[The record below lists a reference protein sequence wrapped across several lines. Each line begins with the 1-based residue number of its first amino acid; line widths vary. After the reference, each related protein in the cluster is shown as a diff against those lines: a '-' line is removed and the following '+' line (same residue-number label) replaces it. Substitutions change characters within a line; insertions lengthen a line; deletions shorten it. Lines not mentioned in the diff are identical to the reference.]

1 MHKMDFTC
9 GTHIS
14 EACVKAIDM
23 ANQLHDVIEFEFNG
37 IPISVGEMETADV
50 VEIRWIVES
59 DKRQE
64 AYRQSPEYKA
74 QQEKRK
80 SDVIYASRIVSRL
93 VEDAEVIPI
102 QNEWEWLEWAVNLAK
117 FADDVVVYFH
127 PHSLALTLQQRGWV
141 RNAHV
146 TDSEDVKEQMK
157 KDKTMMAQYIMGQ
170 VVSCLANGMPPHQI
184 VIRFVEEYK
193 AIK

>member
-14 EACVKAIDM
+14 EACVKAVDM
-23 ANQLHDVIEFEFNG
+23 ANQLHDAVEFEFNG

-74 QQEKRK
+74 QKDRRK
-80 SDVIYASRIVSRL
+80 IEVAYKQKIVRRL
-93 VEDAEVIPI
+93 EEDSMTIPI
-102 QNEWEWLEWAVNLAK
+102 QNELEWLEWAVNLAK

-170 VVSCLANGMPPHQI
+170 VVSCLDNGMLPHQV
-184 VIRFVEEYK
+184 VIRFVEEYR